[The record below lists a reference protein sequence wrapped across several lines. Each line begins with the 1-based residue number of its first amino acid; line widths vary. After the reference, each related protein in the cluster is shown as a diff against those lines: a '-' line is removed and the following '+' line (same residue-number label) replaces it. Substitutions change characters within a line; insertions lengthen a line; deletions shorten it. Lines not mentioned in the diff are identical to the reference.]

1 MVKKAKFL
9 YKHNGVLWYEYRGHD
24 YIVNPQLWTSTAAQH
39 RMEQSK
45 IDAEI
50 EKEEM
55 IAKRDAEKEH
65 RYEDTAEY
73 GFEVFWNSV
82 Q

>member
-39 RMEQSK
+39 RNEQAH

-50 EKEEM
+50 EREEKN
-55 IAKRDAEKEH
+55 ARRDAEKELK
-65 RYEDTAEY
+65 YEETADY
-73 GFEVFWNSV
+73 GFDIFWNSV